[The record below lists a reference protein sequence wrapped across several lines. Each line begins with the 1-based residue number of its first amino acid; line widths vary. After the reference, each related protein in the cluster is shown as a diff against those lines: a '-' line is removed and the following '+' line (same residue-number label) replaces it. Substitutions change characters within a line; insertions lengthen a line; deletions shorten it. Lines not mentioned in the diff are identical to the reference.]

1 MKRLFAF
8 ALVLSLLT
16 VTVFAEEA
24 TSELNV
30 GGNLTWGFVV
40 DPDNEE
46 YDDVLD
52 WADIYFSGR
61 MDDHN
66 TFRVLLEFYGE
77 MPEDVYVAEA
87 EVTTDLARYLGLDVY
102 GVSLDWRNGFGDAGP
117 SVLSAGTRYGFD
129 EVTDSDEMEIDTSW
143 MSELTVGFNGLFRLK
158 TAWGWDAG
166 HGNDDIPDLMVEAST
181 GFNGIY
187 VSATYATNRTEGGAI
202 GFSSK
207 IVLGELVPAL
217 NETGLSFDLGA
228 SVAHN
233 VADQDAYD
241 ASTQGVSSIRPE
253 QTVWGMS
260 ARAGYL
266 GADLGVSY
274 KGGVEDDENAAFGW
288 ALIGLDAG
296 YRITN
301 DLGVF
306 AGIALDFTDYEAV
319 DPTMENIDGVAG
331 GEVGTSLDIGA
342 TNFKTGY
349 WFTDGYGAGSLD
361 ALGANQ
367 DGGIFFRFTHSWG
380 GA

>member
-8 ALVLSLLT
+8 GLVLSLLT
-16 VTVFAEEA
+16 AAVSAEESGP
-24 TSELNV
+24 TLNV
-30 GGNLTWGFVV
+30 GGNLTWGFTY
-40 DPDNEE
+40 DADNEE
-46 YDDVLD
+46 YNDVLD

-61 MDDHN
+61 MDEYN
-66 TFRVLLEFYGE
+66 SYRVLLEFYGE
-77 MPEDVYVAEA
+77 TPDDVYVAEA

-102 GVSLDWRNGFGDAGP
+102 GMSLDWRNGFSDAGP

-129 EVTDSDEMEIDTSW
+129 EVTDSGEMEIDASW
-143 MSELTVGFNGLFRLK
+143 MSELTVGFNGLFQLK

-166 HGNDDIPDLMVEAST
+166 QGEDDILDLMVEAST

-187 VSATYATNRTEGGAI
+187 ASATYATNRTEGGAI

-207 IVLGELVPAL
+207 FVLAELVPTL
-217 NETGLSFDLGA
+217 NESGLSLDLGA
-228 SVAHN
+228 SVAYN
-233 VADQDAYD
+233 VADQEAYD

-253 QTVWGMS
+253 QTVWGVS
-260 ARAGYL
+260 AKAGYL

-274 KGGVEDDENAAFGW
+274 KGGVEDDENAAYGW
-288 ALIGLDAG
+288 ALVGIDAG
-296 YRITN
+296 YQVTN
-301 DLGVF
+301 DLGVY

-319 DPTMENIDGVAG
+319 DATMENIDGLAG
-331 GEVGTSLDIGA
+331 GEVGASLNIGA

-361 ALGANQ
+361 ALGSNQ

-380 GA
+380 GV